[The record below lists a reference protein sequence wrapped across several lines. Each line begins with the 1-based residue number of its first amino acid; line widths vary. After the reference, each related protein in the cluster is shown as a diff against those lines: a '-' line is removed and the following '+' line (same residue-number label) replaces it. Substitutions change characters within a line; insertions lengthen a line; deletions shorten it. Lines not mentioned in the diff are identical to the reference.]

1 MVCGSS
7 EGLVN
12 ALKTRVSGY
21 TSPKGRGASLT
32 SSYAFEGEDF

>member
-12 ALKTRVSGY
+12 ALKTRVSGVHK
-21 TSPKGRGASLT
+21 SQRAVNLAHLKLRV
-32 SSYAFEGEDF
+32 

>member
-12 ALKTRVSGY
+12 ALKPRVSGY
-21 TSPKGRGASLT
+21 TGRKGGGAWLT